1 VARSSSADGRVV
13 SGQQP
18 PVDGPAAGPTE
29 AANQSGT
36 SAVAKAKQPIG
47 NTSIALLSGTA
58 AQKGVGSAPATAAPT
73 ASASAQGSGA
83 PAAGSA
89 GPSSSGSGANAEAGN
104 IGETE
109 RKAGTGQ
116 RGPAEPSSDDA
127 LLREVLAQAAVHAE
141 AEPGS
146 EAAVSESLA
155 MVLFDRGN
163 REAAKELLC
172 DQRRYYDVFQASAT
186 PCRVRTQWSADKVE
200 TPVSP
205 IKPAPADPAPIP

>member
-1 VARSSSADGRVV
+1 MR
-13 SGQQP
+13 
-18 PVDGPAAGPTE
+18 
-29 AANQSGT
+29 
-36 SAVAKAKQPIG
+36 
-47 NTSIALLSGTA
+47 NTSTPFLSGTA
-58 AQKGVGSAPATAAPT
+58 AQKSVGSVPATAAAT

-89 GPSSSGSGANAEAGN
+89 GPSSSGSGANAEGGN

-116 RGPAEPSSDDA
+116 PGSPEPASDDA
-127 LLREVLAQAAVHAE
+127 LLRDALAQAAVHAE
-141 AEPGS
+141 AQPDS

-155 MVLFDRGN
+155 VVLFDRGN

-200 TPVSP
+200 APVSP
-205 IKPAPADPAPIP
+205 TKPEPAAPAPGDRAPIP